1 MQFKLSKTH
10 RYWWPVKVR
19 MPDPDVA
26 GEFIETELRL
36 QFEPMPRDE
45 ALAEDDQMSRKGEV
59 RDMVVRE
66 EAQFLRVIKNWDGVI
81 DDEDEIVPFS
91 PDKLRIALQQSWFR
105 TAVSK
110 ALAESMHGEAARLGN

>member
-19 MPDPDVA
+19 MPSPDVA
-26 GEFIETELRL
+26 GEFVEMELRL

-45 ALAEDDQMSRKGEV
+45 ALAEQDQLSRNSQV
-59 RDMVVRE
+59 RDMAVHE
-66 EAQFLRVIKNWDGVI
+66 EAQFIRVIKNWDDVI
-81 DDEDEIVPFS
+81 DDDGEIVPFS

-105 TAVSK
+105 ASVSK